1 MKWYKF
7 EWFNFKRFKFKWPKS
22 RGIKFSWFNNWKMFH
37 KINALVFV
45 MVVFML
51 GLSSMGYYYYRQANL
66 AMNEVYT
73 NSLMSVKL
81 INETNANVR
90 MIRSVNIEFLLA
102 PLDSSKKQSLLIQA
116 IVLKGFIMESLDNY
130 SPLAQD
136 PFKAAKLAQVRDTLQ
151 RYDEGWQRI
160 VALMEMGD
168 KEAAYLYFSD
178 TLTKDLDEINTLLP
192 ELVDYS
198 NQEAKSTIARENI
211 NFHNAEKMLF
221 GLPLAAAILAIFI
234 GALVARAISKP
245 LQIMLKKVLE
255 LAAGDLRVT
264 EIKNEAKDET
274 GQLAQAFHR
283 MTVSLSTLVRRVS
296 ASSEEVTASAQQLLN
311 ITEQGSKAS
320 GQIALAVAEVAGGT
334 EKQAAAVSETVA
346 AIEQISANIQMAAE
360 AGQLVSTL
368 TTKTAL
374 TTEEGQR
381 ELLQAIEQMTNIS
394 KSTQVVKET
403 ITSLADGSEQIAD
416 IASLI
421 SGITEQTNLLALNAA
436 IEAARAG
443 EHGRGF
449 SVVAEEVRKLAEKAK
464 AATGQISALVA
475 LNRNNIHHAIV
486 AIDTEEGHVNDGIKM
501 VNKVDD
507 ELSEILN
514 MINEVAEKV
523 SGIASSIQQ
532 MAGGSQQIV
541 LGVQEIGAV
550 SQSTAGQ
557 AASVSAAIDEF
568 TASID
573 EINLSCQNL
582 TNLAQGLQI
591 GVSNFRI

>member
-1 MKWYKF
+1 
-7 EWFNFKRFKFKWPKS
+7 
-22 RGIKFSWFNNWKMFH
+22 
-37 KINALVFV
+37 
-45 MVVFML
+45 
-51 GLSSMGYYYYRQANL
+51 
-66 AMNEVYT
+66 
-73 NSLMSVKL
+73 
-81 INETNANVR
+81 
-90 MIRSVNIEFLLA
+90 
-102 PLDSSKKQSLLIQA
+102 
-116 IVLKGFIMESLDNY
+116 
-130 SPLAQD
+130 
-136 PFKAAKLAQVRDTLQ
+136 
-151 RYDEGWQRI
+151 
-160 VALMEMGD
+160 
-168 KEAAYLYFSD
+168 
-178 TLTKDLDEINTLLP
+178 
-192 ELVDYS
+192 
-198 NQEAKSTIARENI
+198 
-211 NFHNAEKMLF
+211 
-221 GLPLAAAILAIFI
+221 
-234 GALVARAISKP
+234 
-245 LQIMLKKVLE
+245 
-255 LAAGDLRVT
+255 
-264 EIKNEAKDET
+264 
-274 GQLAQAFHR
+274 
-283 MTVSLSTLVRRVS
+283 
-296 ASSEEVTASAQQLLN
+296 
-311 ITEQGSKAS
+311 
-320 GQIALAVAEVAGGT
+320 
-334 EKQAAAVSETVA
+334 
-346 AIEQISANIQMAAE
+346 
-360 AGQLVSTL
+360 
-368 TTKTAL
+368 
-374 TTEEGQR
+374 
-381 ELLQAIEQMTNIS
+381 LQAIEQMTNIS